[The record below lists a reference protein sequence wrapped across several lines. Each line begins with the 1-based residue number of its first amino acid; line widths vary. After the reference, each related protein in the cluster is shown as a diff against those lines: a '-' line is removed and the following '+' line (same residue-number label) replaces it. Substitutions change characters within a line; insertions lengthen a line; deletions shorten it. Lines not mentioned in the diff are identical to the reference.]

1 MAAIQDRDFHL
12 SRAPDQDVPNP
23 VVFDAGEIRIR
34 SVGVGQRQ
42 AQLPFWQNSPVA
54 DEVQRQYIL
63 GFLSES
69 AYPLDDAPRV
79 HPIAQDGDTLRR
91 PPAQAS
97 IRQ

>member
-1 MAAIQDRDFHL
+1 
-12 SRAPDQDVPNP
+12 
-23 VVFDAGEIRIR
+23 
-34 SVGVGQRQ
+34 
-42 AQLPFWQNSPVA
+42 VA

-79 HPIAQDGDTLRR
+79 HPIAQDGDALRR

-97 IRQ
+97 IRQQRIKDSRLFAAAGKDVNPSSW